1 MRKILIPTDFSEN
14 ALNAIKYGLE
24 LFKYDRCEIY
34 VLHAY
39 SDEVYNTNG
48 LLVRAEFDALKQQ
61 VFLNSEA
68 NLKKLKKEIL
78 SFSPNPN
85 HEIITCSEF
94 ETLVDAVNDLADK
107 ENIDIIIMG
116 TRGKTNDKKLSFGS
130 NTLNVVKYV
139 KCPVLAIPNFYKNG
153 TPSKI
158 LFPTDYLLP
167 FKRREIKLLSTMAAN
182 FVAGI
187 TFLHICEFDQL
198 SYRQLDNKAFLKS
211 NVENNKAEF
220 VSLVGEGL
228 TSTINNYI
236 KSNEIDMLVMVNA
249 RHSYL
254 ESILYT
260 STIEKIGLRLE
271 LPFLIL
277 QNLQRY

>member
-24 LFKYDRCEIY
+24 LFKYEHCEIY
-34 VLHAY
+34 ILHTYA
-39 SDEVYNTNG
+39 DEVYNTKG
-48 LLVRAEFDALKQQ
+48 LLARAEFDVLKQQ
-61 VFLNSEA
+61 VLRNSEEE
-68 NLKKLKKEIL
+68 LEKLKQEIL

-85 HEIITCSEF
+85 HELITCSEF

-107 ENIDIIIMG
+107 ENIDVIVMG
-116 TRGKTNDKKLSFGS
+116 TRGRTNDKKLSFGS
-130 NTLNVVKYV
+130 NTLSVVKYV
-139 KCPVLAIPNFYKNG
+139 KCPVLAIPNSFRKR
-153 TPSKI
+153 TPTKI

-167 FKRREIKLLSTMAAN
+167 YKRREIKLLSTLAAS
-182 FVAGI
+182 FVASI
-187 TFLHICEFDQL
+187 TFLHVYKFEQL
-198 SYRQLDNKAFLKS
+198 SYRQLDNKAFLES
-211 NVENNKAEF
+211 CIENNRTECIT
-220 VSLVGEGL
+220 VTGEDL

-236 KSNEIDMLVMVNA
+236 KANDIDMLVMVNA

-254 ESILYT
+254 ESILYN
-260 STIEKIGLRLE
+260 STIEKIGLKLE